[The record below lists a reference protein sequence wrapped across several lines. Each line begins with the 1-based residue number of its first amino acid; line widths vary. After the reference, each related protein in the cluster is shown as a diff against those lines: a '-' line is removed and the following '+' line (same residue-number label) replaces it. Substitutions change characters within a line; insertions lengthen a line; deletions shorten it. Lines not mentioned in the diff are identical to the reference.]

1 MVKKL
6 KFLAVIS
13 FIMIFAVSL
22 VKDSEA
28 RTYRFS
34 GGPSGGVYQYFASA
48 ISTLAKNAGYNV
60 LASSSGGAIENVRL
74 VHSGKADFGVCNSG
88 DIFTGRE
95 GKFIN
100 DTTKYDNVY
109 AIAFLY
115 GAAAQLVVR
124 ADSGIKS
131 AKQLAGKKVGLGNPG
146 SGAAA
151 SAELFFKE
159 IGIWDKIQ
167 KEFLGYREA
176 ADAFKNKQLD
186 AFWVFAGYP
195 NAAIIEAALQ
205 NKIELVDVYND
216 AEQAGMIKKYP
227 YLAKE
232 IIPANTYSG
241 QTKDVISYQDSVIWI
256 TNKEVPEDVVYNLL
270 KTVFSKEG
278 LAHMVSVHKAAA
290 EMSVASGIKGI
301 VTPLHPGAIKFWT
314 EMGVIKEDKKPK
326 KK

>member
-1 MVKKL
+1 MDGRFKKL
-6 KFLAVIS
+6 IGFCFIVLASVLI
-13 FIMIFAVSL
+13 VR
-22 VKDSEA
+22 DSDA
-28 RTYRFS
+28 RVYRFS

-48 ISTLAKNAGYNV
+48 MSTLAKNAGYNV
-60 LASSSGGAIENVRL
+60 LASASGGAIENVRL
-74 VHSGKADFGVCNSG
+74 VHSGKADFGICNSG

-100 DTTKYDNVY
+100 DTTRYDNVY

-124 ADSGIKS
+124 EDSGIKS
-131 AKQLAGKKVGLGNPG
+131 AKQLEGKKVGLGNPG

-159 IGIWDKIQ
+159 IGMWDKIQ

-205 NKIELVDVYND
+205 NKISLVDVFKD
-216 AEQAGMIKKYP
+216 AEQSGMLKKYP
-227 YLAKE
+227 YLSKE

-278 LAHMVSVHKAAA
+278 LEYMVSVHKAAV
-290 EMSVASGIKGI
+290 EMSVNSGIKGI
-301 VTPLHPGAIKFWT
+301 VTPLHPGAEKFWK
-314 EMGVIKEDKKPK
+314 EMGVIKEDKKTPK
-326 KK
+326 K